1 MNLYTKIKQLFSPKK
16 ESDSTLAQT
25 DNDKA
30 QIKFILDETNNP
42 YVKIVIADTSP
53 ETAIKIAGII
63 WDINSGKY
71 AESIIQILIEMAGQ
85 DIEINKFVKRLFSE
99 WSTIEYSRKPQN
111 VSEPFIK
118 PTDFFKALKN
128 GT

>member
-1 MNLYTKIKQLFSPKK
+1 MNLYTKIKELFCAKT
-16 ESDSTLAQT
+16 ESSDTLAQT

-30 QIKFILDETNNP
+30 QIKFILDENDNP
-42 YVKIVIADTSP
+42 YVKITIADTSP
-53 ETAIKIAGII
+53 EVAKKIAGII

-99 WSTIEYSRKPQN
+99 WSTIEYSRKSQST
-111 VSEPFIK
+111 SEPLIK